1 MGSKVL
7 IMSTTTREVT
17 IRVTLPEDIADR
29 YEIKARNSL
38 MDVEVYLAKR
48 LADTIHYDAQNGVY
62 LKDADRAELM
72 QLLGR
77 NFNTPAELLD
87 EVRRGVTLR
96 MYERD
101 GVKLK
106 DAANAVLD
114 QTLLKRAQARADAER
129 VTLGEWLARE
139 AIIGLERT
147 CGLR

>member
-38 MDVEVYLAKR
+38 MDVEVYIAKR
-48 LADTIHYDAQNGVY
+48 LADTIHYDARNGVY
-62 LKDADRAELM
+62 LKDDDRAELM

-87 EVRRGVTLR
+87 IMRQAVTL
-96 MYERD
+96 
-101 GVKLK
+101 KLGEK
-106 DAANAVLD
+106 AQAVIE
-114 QTLLKRAQARADAER
+114 QTLLKRAAARAQAER
-129 VTLGEWLARE
+129 VDVGTWLSRE